1 MGARRNT
8 KRHKRLGFWKMSGI
22 KGRSGRRPGD
32 TATLWADALR
42 VAVSR
47 EDVDGR
53 KKLARLAER
62 CVEAALGG
70 DMQAIKE
77 IGDRLDG
84 KPRQSMDMTT
94 AARKPIREMT
104 DEEIAERI
112 AELEAQSADA
122 SEEGAEAES
131 APPVTR

>member
-1 MGARRNT
+1 MA
-8 KRHKRLGFWKMSGI
+8 GI

-32 TATLWADALR
+32 SATLWADALR

-53 KKLARLAER
+53 KKLARLADR

-70 DMQAIKE
+70 DMTAMKE

-84 KPRQSMDMTT
+84 KPRQSIDMTT
-94 AARKPIREMT
+94 VARKSVREMT

-122 SEEGAEAES
+122 SEEDTEAES
-131 APPVTR
+131 APPVTH

>member
-1 MGARRNT
+1 
-8 KRHKRLGFWKMSGI
+8 MSGI

-32 TATLWADALR
+32 TATLWANALR

-53 KKLARLAER
+53 KKLARLADR

-70 DMQAIKE
+70 DMTAMKE

-84 KPRQSMDMTT
+84 KQRQSIDMTT

-104 DEEIAERI
+104 DEEIAARIAELEAERI
-112 AELEAQSADA
+112 AELEGSADA
-122 SEEGAEAES
+122 AEEDAEAES
-131 APPVTR
+131 PSSELH

>member
-1 MGARRNT
+1 MA
-8 KRHKRLGFWKMSGI
+8 GI

-53 KKLARLAER
+53 KKLARLADR

-70 DMQAIKE
+70 DMTAMKE

-84 KPRQSMDMTT
+84 KPKQSMDMTT
-94 AARKPIREMT
+94 VAEKHLREMT
-104 DEEIAERI
+104 DEEITARI
-112 AELEAQSADA
+112 AELEGTADA
-122 SEEGAEAES
+122 SEDDEAES
-131 APPVTR
+131 APPVTH